1 MPDEIALPSNIMS
14 VQRMNDLK
22 SAPQSTEEALGRD
35 AFLQLFTAQLKN
47 QDPLS
52 PMENEAFVS
61 QLAQFSTLESQ
72 KAMQESIESMSGNML
87 RERLLTGTNVLG
99 KMVPTMTGSAL
110 GGEGRVTHASA
121 ALPAGADSVVFNVSS
136 ADGSPVYREEFGAQP
151 SSDMK
156 FEWAGEDNDGNPLP
170 LGVYYISVVIEKSGQ
185 SQAATVTTQQ
195 MITAVRWDEEA
206 SDIVVETDSGREV
219 NLAQLNRIEI

>member
-72 KAMQESIESMSGNML
+72 KAMQESIESMSSNML

-99 KMVPTMTGSAL
+99 KTVPTMTGSAL
-110 GGEGRVTHASA
+110 GGGGRVTHASA
-121 ALPAGADSVVFNVSS
+121 ALPTGADSVVFNVIS
-136 ADGSPVYREEFGAQP
+136 ADGSLIYQEEFGSQP

-156 FEWAGEDNDGNPLP
+156 FEWAGEDNDGNTLP
-170 LGVYYISVVIEKSGQ
+170 LGVYYISVAIEKNGQ

-206 SDIVVETDSGREV
+206 SDIIVETDSGREI